1 MNLQSERIKIIKQ
14 IDDFFNHISQK
25 PERMNIDE
33 FIIVVE
39 SIIPVHAGHEITN
52 FDQVDL
58 LLSVYPYLYQKMI
71 RLYAYF
77 IHRTRIA
84 VQAKDRNYADMM
96 RSYRDPLGELLKA
109 VKMQYDSLSRRI
121 TNNMERRG

>member
-1 MNLQSERIKIIKQ
+1 
-14 IDDFFNHISQK
+14 
-25 PERMNIDE
+25 
-33 FIIVVE
+33 
-39 SIIPVHAGHEITN
+39 
-52 FDQVDL
+52 
-58 LLSVYPYLYQKMI
+58 MI